1 MSWSLWTFLGICGVT
16 SIVMGGIVKIM
27 QINKGNRSSDLERQL
42 EDFIEIAEQ
51 LRGEVA
57 QLRTRL
63 ETLEE
68 IVTDPDLEL
77 KQELKKL

>member
-1 MSWSLWTFLGICGVT
+1 
-16 SIVMGGIVKIM
+16 
-27 QINKGNRSSDLERQL
+27 
-42 EDFIEIAEQ
+42 
-51 LRGEVA
+51 VA